1 MSPNY
6 LLGLD
11 VGGGGGRCLLVEIEN
26 GALTTTFRPWTHLP
40 APNTG
45 GWGFDLDVDRVWRV
59 LAETVREALNRANVS
74 PDQVLGIAATSMRHG
89 MVLLD
94 NDGRELLAVPN
105 RDARAASHGM
115 ELARERG
122 ELFYQH
128 TGHWPSPVFAAARLL
143 WLLEHAPQALKRA
156 RALLSLSDWAAFR
169 LTGAFGAEPSQAA
182 ETLLFDVHN
191 STWAE
196 DLIASLNL
204 PRDIFPSLANA
215 GTRLAPLTEKA
226 AAHLGLTPGLPV
238 AVGGADTQSGLL
250 GAGAVA
256 AGQLAVIAGTTA
268 PLQLVVDRPLI
279 DPDRRLWTGRHVV
292 PGLWV
297 LESNAGGMGKALDWF
312 AHLLYPAAPDAV
324 ALLTA
329 EATASLP
336 GACGMTSTLGV
347 TIFNASQMGLPV
359 DSLTMT
365 HEIATGDNGRQD
377 RAHLARAIL
386 EGLAY
391 SVRANA
397 AQVAQVAGID
407 ATTLHLSGGM
417 SRSSFWSQLLSDVM
431 NTPVEVPATPDASA
445 LGAAICAGVGA
456 GVYENLA
463 AGAQALS
470 RVARRHTPDSETVQK
485 YQALFADWSEV
496 REARAEVDLLISS
509 GLVEVLTAK
518 NASQSHVSHGPASRP
533 RIQVTADIDVAALD
547 ALRDL
552 GDVEYASYRQE
563 MRLLTGEDL
572 VEALQGVNV
581 FITEV
586 DVVDAEAL
594 AQLPELR
601 VIAVCRGN
609 PVNIDLKACTALGVP
624 VIHTPGRNADAVA
637 DLTVAYMLMLARNL
651 PVATAFLR
659 QPGGE
664 AGDMGRMGIAHNQ
677 LQGHEL
683 WGKTVGLVGL
693 GAVGRKTAQRLVP
706 FGVRVLVYDPYVTP
720 EQAIL
725 SAATKVSLDALLAES
740 DFVSLHAP
748 ANDETRE
755 MIDAQALAQMKRGA
769 CLINTAR
776 AALIQTDALLNALR
790 SGHLGGAALD
800 VFPVEPPGSDDP
812 LLAFPNVIT
821 TPHIG
826 GNTHQ
831 VATHQGQIVVEELRR
846 LLHGERARHVCNPE
860 TLVNFSWTAPRVAP
874 SAKVVDQ
881 LASGPGPAVSDLQ
894 VAAKAA
900 QAEQVPPTSPA
911 EPDVTQATPP
921 QPSAPTQPQEKGT
934 GVRSMLRKMLGG
946 KPEPAPSATSTTA
959 AGAVRAHMARILQ
972 AFVHRV
978 SADDN
983 LRDFSKGKQ
992 VIMHFM
998 ITDLDLAFYL
1008 SFQDGTVTSALGS
1021 PPVQADVTLKM
1032 SADTLDGIFTGR
1044 VSGTRAAFSGKLS
1057 FTGDTA
1063 KAMAFQRIQKSLS
1076 QLYSAAREEIG
1087 DPGDLAN
1094 VGAATTSLQAAQSTA
1109 PTQVEATTVAVQDVP
1124 PGERTGDVRD
1134 EMLDV
1139 VNELYARGLITATGG
1154 NVSARVEGKENEVWI
1169 TPSQLFKGNL
1179 RPDIMIRIDLDG
1191 NALDPHPLAPSSEWR
1206 VHCAIYHARPD
1217 VHAVIHSHA
1226 PQATIL
1232 GMTEKPFLPI
1242 STEAAFIGEIPRVP
1256 FGMPGTQE
1264 LAAAVAEAMAQGV
1277 AVIMQNHGLVVAG
1290 SSLRRA
1296 ADVTEIIETSAE
1308 KILTCYMLGQEP
1320 PLLPETVVATL
1331 REIGEMLV

>member
-6 LLGLD
+6 LMGLD
-11 VGGGGGRCLLVEIEN
+11 VGGGGGRCLLVDVAS
-26 GALTTTFRPWTHLP
+26 GVLTTTFRPWTHPP
-40 APNTG
+40 APDTG
-45 GWGFDLDVDRVWRV
+45 GWGFDLHVDRVWRA
-59 LAETVREALNRANVS
+59 LGETAREALNQAQAS
-74 PDQVLGIAATSMRHG
+74 PAQVLGVAATSMRHG

-94 NDGRELLAVPN
+94 ADGRERLAVPN
-105 RDARAASHGM
+105 RDARAASQGL

-122 ELFYQH
+122 ALFYQR

-143 WLLEHAPQALKRA
+143 WLRERAPHSLKQA

-169 LTGAFGAEPSQAA
+169 LTGALAAEPSQAA
-182 ETLLFDVHN
+182 ETLLFDVQ
-191 STWAE
+191 SCTWAD

-204 PRDIFPSLANA
+204 PRNIFPTLRDA
-215 GTRLAPLTEKA
+215 GTRLGSLTAAA

-256 AGQLAVIAGTTA
+256 AGQLAVIAGTTT
-268 PLQLVVDRPLI
+268 PIQLVIDHPVI
-279 DPDRRLWTGRHVV
+279 DPQRRLWTGRHVV

-312 AHLLYPAAPDAV
+312 ARLLYPDAPDAV

-397 AQVAQVAGID
+397 AQVTQVAGID
-407 ATTLHLSGGM
+407 PSTLHLSGGM

-431 NTPVEVPATPDASA
+431 NTPVEVSATPEASA

-456 GVYENLA
+456 GLYKDLA

-470 RVARRHTPDSETVQK
+470 RVVRRHAPQAENVQG
-485 YQALFADWSEV
+485 YQSLFADWNEA
-496 REARAEVDLLISS
+496 REARADADLGTSS
-509 GLVEVLTAK
+509 RLVEVLIAK
-518 NASQSHVSHGPASRP
+518 NTSQSPMTLTPASRP
-533 RIQVTADIDVAALD
+533 RILATADIDATALD
-547 ALRDL
+547 ALQDL

-563 MRLLTGEDL
+563 MRLLAGEEL
-572 VEALQGVNV
+572 VEALQGVSV

-586 DVVDAEAL
+586 DVVDADAL
-594 AQLPELR
+594 AQLPDLR
-601 VIAVCRGN
+601 LIAVCRGA
-609 PVNIDLKACTALGVP
+609 PVNVDLTACTAFGVP

-637 DLTVAYMLMLARNL
+637 DLTLAYMLMLARKL
-651 PVATAFLR
+651 PAATAFLR

-664 AGDMGRMGIAHNQ
+664 AGDMGRLGIAHSQ

-693 GAVGRKTAQRLVP
+693 GAVGRKTAQRLIP

-725 SAATKVSLDALLAES
+725 SGTAKVSLDTLLLES

-748 ANDETRE
+748 ASQETRG
-755 MIDAQALAQMKRGA
+755 MIDAQALARMKRGA

-776 AALIQTDALLNALR
+776 AALIQTDALLEALQ

-800 VFPVEPPGSDDP
+800 VFPVEPPGADDP
-812 LLAFPNVIT
+812 LLALPNVIT
-821 TPHIG
+821 TPHVG

-831 VATHQGQIVVEELRR
+831 VATHQGQIVVQELRR
-846 LLHGERARHVCNPE
+846 LLHGQRPRHVCNPA
-860 TLVNFSWTAPRVAP
+860 TLDNFSWTGPRAAP
-874 SAKVVDQ
+874 SATAVEQ
-881 LASGPGPAVSDLQ
+881 LVAGPGPAVSDLQ
-894 VAAKAA
+894 VEAKAA
-900 QAEQVPPTSPA
+900 QAAQAPPTSPA
-911 EPDVTQATPP
+911 EAEAGRATAP
-921 QPSAPTQPQEKGT
+921 QPATTTQPQEKTAGL
-934 GVRSMLRKMLGG
+934 RSILRKMISG
-946 KPEPAPSATSTTA
+946 KQEPTPPATSPSP
-959 AGAVRAHMARILQ
+959 AGATRAHMAHILQ
-972 AFVHRV
+972 AFVHKV
-978 SADDN
+978 SADAA

-992 VIMHFM
+992 VIMHFSV
-998 ITDLDLAFYL
+998 TDLDLSFYF
-1008 SFQDGTVTSALGS
+1008 SFQDGTVTSALGA
-1021 PPVQADVTLKM
+1021 PPVQTDVTLKM
-1032 SADTLDGIFTGR
+1032 NADTLDGIFTGR
-1044 VSGTRAAFSGKLS
+1044 ISGTRAAFSGKLS
-1057 FTGDTA
+1057 FKGDTA
-1063 KAMAFQRIQKSLS
+1063 KAMAFQRIQNSLS
-1076 QLYSAAREEIG
+1076 QLYSAAREEMG
-1087 DPGDLAN
+1087 DPGDLTHIGVPAAAPQTLQEADRAPIE
-1094 VGAATTSLQAAQSTA
+1094 AATIAAQGA
-1109 PTQVEATTVAVQDVP
+1109 PPA
-1124 PGERTGDVRD
+1124 GRTGDVRD
-1134 EMLDV
+1134 EILEV

-1154 NVSARVEGKENEVWI
+1154 NVSARVEGQENQLWI

-1179 RPDIMIRIDLDG
+1179 RPDIMMRIDLDG
-1191 NALDPHPLAPSSEWR
+1191 HTLDAHPLAPSSEWR
-1206 VHCAIYHARPD
+1206 VHAAIYRARPD

-1226 PQATIL
+1226 PQTTIL
-1232 GMTEKPFLPI
+1232 GMTGKPFLPI

-1256 FGMPGTQE
+1256 FGMPGTHE
-1264 LAAAVAEAMAQGV
+1264 LAAAVAQAMGQGI

-1320 PLLPETVVATL
+1320 PVLPDTVVATL